1 MVVGLNPMIIVDY
14 LMSWFY
20 WVMVAHSIIIVV
32 VRMMIKAI
40 AELKKYNARLT
51 TVLNELE
58 TLEDGVDAD
67 YTDVITDIRWNVLM
81 LENRRES
88 LQRRGRTQ

>member
-1 MVVGLNPMIIVDY
+1 
-14 LMSWFY
+14 
-20 WVMVAHSIIIVV
+20 
-32 VRMMIKAI
+32 MIKAI

-51 TVLNELE
+51 TVLNELDS
-58 TLEDGVDAD
+58 LEDGGDVD
-67 YTDVITDIRWNVLM
+67 YTDTVISVRDCVLM

>member
-1 MVVGLNPMIIVDY
+1 ML
-14 LMSWFY
+14 
-20 WVMVAHSIIIVV
+20 
-32 VRMMIKAI
+32 MIKAI
-40 AELKKYNARLT
+40 AELKKYNTRLT

-58 TLEDGVDAD
+58 TLEDGEGAD

-88 LQRRGRTQ
+88 LQRRGRTL